1 MRVPA
6 TVASWRGSGGY
17 DLTPMA
23 TRRRP
28 SSRGRRQ
35 APLPR
40 NTNTQQ
46 SLIVFGG
53 VGGLLLVII
62 LMVVNSGS
70 DKKKP
75 VVDATANATK
85 PAQPAKKEPE
95 VPADVPAHF
104 KTKVEQAWPAIES
117 KGKDFEKYFKAAQD
131 AKRADDRV
139 KFVEETDKAA
149 KAFQQLQDGW
159 AAVYYSADE
168 LPQDVQEV
176 CRRWMGTYD
185 KKVRKWLKKAKA
197 LKELS
202 IATAG
207 N

>member
-1 MRVPA
+1 
-6 TVASWRGSGGY
+6 
-17 DLTPMA
+17 MA
-23 TRRRP
+23 TRRRT

-35 APLPR
+35 APPPQ
-40 NTNTQQ
+40 NNPQQ
-46 SLIVFGG
+46 NLIVFGG
-53 VGGLLLVII
+53 VGGLLVVII
-62 LMVVNSGS
+62 LMVVNSGG
-70 DKKKP
+70 DKKAP
-75 VVDATANATK
+75 VIDATK
-85 PAQPAKKEPE
+85 PGKTKPADAEKKKPE
-95 VPADVPAHF
+95 VPAEVPAHF

-117 KGKDFEKYFKAAQD
+117 KGKEFEKYFKGAQD

-139 KFVEETDKAA
+139 KFVEETEKAA

-159 AAVYYSADE
+159 AAVYYSADD

>member
-62 LMVVNSGS
+62 LMVVNSGG

-95 VPADVPAHF
+95 VPAEVPAHF

-117 KGKDFEKYFKAAQD
+117 KGKEFEKHYKAAQE

-149 KAFQQLQDGW
+149 KAIKKMGDDW
-159 AAVYYSADE
+159 AAIYYPVDE
-168 LPQDVQEV
+168 LPENVQEV
-176 CRRWMGTYD
+176 CRRWLGSYN
-185 KKVRKWLKKAKA
+185 KKVTRWTKKAKA

-202 IATAG
+202 IVTAG